1 MSFNEYW
8 KEKAAKRRKSWVS
21 KDKRFADQHTQLE
34 DIRKEVYL
42 PLDYAVGFD
51 FEDYKLAHFIKRNP
65 LVEWQELNLWFV
77 EDGLRAALEAKR
89 ADMSSFRMEMSRQT
103 IKGLEAPQPENTWE
117 AYRFMKPNKVYDYDK
132 MYRSWLQRMY
142 EICTDVETVHLSYR
156 QITMTIKR
164 YSTEGMPF
172 GYYELNPCEQLT
184 KSAMLLQETD
194 FYTLNVATLLMEAA
208 AEWELRQEEFNY
220 YAKKLKIRTMEAAI
234 SDSIEFELWDDKK
247 LQKKI
252 QEYIEKDYQLD
263 KILEQ
268 VLRPWKSAIKKY
280 IDAATERT
288 LKEQVQTF
296 EHFNHY
302 NKDIFWDK
310 ELVPYLNS
318 LGLQD
323 METKA
328 SEDKMNIA
336 IKTEDFQCSV
346 ISAYNGIYLYPN
358 SHYERCQIE
367 ILQKTP
373 LSAIG
378 EYLKMMPRLS
388 QKMEEKMVKTLH
400 IYDQQMLR
408 NDKYRTAVEHLDELA
423 KPYAGKPVG
432 KMMKYFRWRADDLL
446 RRPQQ
451 EYFIFPIST
460 IKTLSDR
467 SFSYQ
472 FKGITVERWL
482 DAECHTIYA
491 SDPNIEDVEARKG
504 ALSPVAYP
512 REDLWSMTIGNFVQ
526 WFTYQ
531 GSLSIDFVEQK
542 L

>member
-8 KEKAAKRRKSWVS
+8 KEKAAKRRKTWVS
-21 KDKRFADQHTQLE
+21 KAKRFADQHTQLE
-34 DIRKEVYL
+34 SIRKEVYL
-42 PLDYAVGFD
+42 PLDFGVGFN
-51 FEDYKLAHFIKRNP
+51 FEDYKPRHFIKLNP
-65 LVEWQELNLWFV
+65 IACWQDMNFCFS
-77 EDGLRAALEAKR
+77 EDGLRTALEGEG
-89 ADMSSFRMEMSRQT
+89 ADMSSFRMEVGCQT
-103 IKGLEAPQPENTWE
+103 IKGLEAPQPENKWDVPFYT
-117 AYRFMKPNKVYDYDK
+117 PNKVFDYEKIYLD
-132 MYRSWLQRMY
+132 WLKRMY
-142 EICTDVETVHLSYR
+142 EICTDVETVHLSYG

-194 FYTLNVATLLMEAA
+194 FYSLNVATLLMEAA

-234 SDSIEFELWDDKK
+234 SDSIKFELWDDKK

-252 QEYIEKDYQLD
+252 HEYIGKDYQLD

-268 VLRPWKSAIKKY
+268 VLRPWKLAIKKY
-280 IDAATERT
+280 FDAATERT
-288 LKEQVQTF
+288 LKEQAQTF
-296 EHFNHY
+296 EHFDYYHSLR
-302 NKDIFWDK
+302 DTFLEK

-318 LGLQD
+318 VGLQD
-323 METKA
+323 LETEVNEKKMKIIIK
-328 SEDKMNIA
+328 SEG
-336 IKTEDFQCSV
+336 FQCS
-346 ISAYNGIYLYPN
+346 IFNDCFRIFLYPN
-358 SHYERCQIE
+358 CHYERCQIE
-367 ILQKTP
+367 LLPQTP

-378 EYLKMMPRLS
+378 EYLKMMPMLS
-388 QKMEEKMVKTLH
+388 QRMEETIVKALH
-400 IYDQQMLR
+400 IYDQQMLH
-408 NDKYRTAVEHLDELA
+408 DDEYRTTVEYLDELA

-432 KMMKYFRWRADDLL
+432 KMMKFFRWRADDLL
-446 RRPQQ
+446 RRP
-451 EYFIFPIST
+451 YLHWVFPIST
-460 IKTLSDR
+460 IKILSDR

-472 FKGITVERWL
+472 FEGTIIERWL
-482 DAECHTIYA
+482 DAECHTVYA
-491 SDPNIEDVEARKG
+491 SAPDIEDVEARKG